1 MTLEDH
7 FQCLKCSHVTDHG
20 RDWCKRLSSIHPV
33 WDLFTFCI
41 LLVSA
46 AAPQGVDRIVGGYEC
61 SPHSQPW
68 QVSLNVGYH
77 FCGGSLITDQWVVS
91 AAHCCPDS
99 MQVIL
104 GDHNIQVFEHT
115 EHLMRIET
123 IVWHPSYDYQTLD
136 HDIML
141 IKLAHPVRTDAYVQ
155 PVSLPTACPAAGT
168 SCVVSGWGN
177 ILSDVFSPYNLQC
190 VNIPI
195 LSNAACEG
203 SYPGMITS
211 TMLCAGY
218 LEGGKDACQGD
229 SGGPLV
235 CNGELQGIVSWGVGC
250 AQKDQ
255 PGVYTKVCSLLPW
268 IKSTMAAN

>member
-1 MTLEDH
+1 SRPP
-7 FQCLKCSHVTDHG
+7 CSNPLAPTPLPEPG
-20 RDWCKRLSSIHPV
+20 RESRRAHAHSESSAS
-33 WDLFTFCI
+33 LA
-41 LLVSA
+41 SA
-46 AAPQGVDRIVGGYEC
+46 QD
-61 SPHSQPW
+61 
-68 QVSLNVGYH
+68 
-77 FCGGSLITDQWVVS
+77 
-91 AAHCCPDS
+91 
-99 MQVIL
+99 M
-104 GDHNIQVFEHT
+104 
-115 EHLMRIET
+115 
-123 IVWHPSYDYQTLD
+123 
-136 HDIML
+136 
-141 IKLAHPVRTDAYVQ
+141 
-155 PVSLPTACPAAGT
+155 
-168 SCVVSGWGN
+168 
-177 ILSDVFSPYNLQC
+177 FSPYNLQC

>member
-1 MTLEDH
+1 MEST
-7 FQCLKCSHVTDHG
+7 
-20 RDWCKRLSSIHPV
+20 
-33 WDLFTFCI
+33 
-41 LLVSA
+41 
-46 AAPQGVDRIVGGYEC
+46 
-61 SPHSQPW
+61 SP
-68 QVSLNVGYH
+68 L
-77 FCGGSLITDQWVVS
+77 D
-91 AAHCCPDS
+91 
-99 MQVIL
+99 
-104 GDHNIQVFEHT
+104 
-115 EHLMRIET
+115 
-123 IVWHPSYDYQTLD
+123 YDYQTLD

>member
-1 MTLEDH
+1 VWIPLE
-7 FQCLKCSHVTDHG
+7 
-20 RDWCKRLSSIHPV
+20 
-33 WDLFTFCI
+33 LFLPI
-41 LLVSA
+41 A

-91 AAHCCPDS
+91 AAHCC
-99 MQVIL
+99 
-104 GDHNIQVFEHT
+104 
-115 EHLMRIET
+115 
-123 IVWHPSYDYQTLD
+123 YDYQTLD

-141 IKLAHPVRTDAYVQ
+141 IKLAHPIQPDAYVQ
-155 PVSLPTACPAAGT
+155 PVPLPTACPAAGT

-195 LSNAACEG
+195 LSNAECEG

-218 LEGGKDACQGD
+218 LEGGKDACQ
-229 SGGPLV
+229 V
-235 CNGELQGIVSWGVGC
+235 RANGHVRLLETL
-250 AQKDQ
+250 A
-255 PGVYTKVCSLLPW
+255 LLPANRG
-268 IKSTMAAN
+268 KDLGNACSTRDWGGVVTLTTC

>member
-1 MTLEDH
+1 KGQDMIVLPS
-7 FQCLKCSHVTDHG
+7 L
-20 RDWCKRLSSIHPV
+20 R
-33 WDLFTFCI
+33 
-41 LLVSA
+41 SA

-91 AAHCCPDS
+91 AAHCCTRWVGAGALSHRSFPSPDS

-177 ILSDVFSPYNLQC
+177 ILSDGVFSPYNLQC

-195 LSNAACEG
+195 LSNAECEG

>member
-1 MTLEDH
+1 VWIPLQEWSRGPIKATL
-7 FQCLKCSHVTDHG
+7 LG
-20 RDWCKRLSSIHPV
+20 L
-33 WDLFTFCI
+33 
-41 LLVSA
+41 
-46 AAPQGVDRIVGGYEC
+46 DRIVGGYEC

-91 AAHCCPDS
+91 AAHSP
-99 MQVIL
+99 
-104 GDHNIQVFEHT
+104 GD
-115 EHLMRIET
+115 
-123 IVWHPSYDYQTLD
+123 YDYQTLD

-218 LEGGKDACQGD
+218 LEGGKDACQ
-229 SGGPLV
+229 V
-235 CNGELQGIVSWGVGC
+235 RANGHGRQAVRETL
-250 AQKDQ
+250 A
-255 PGVYTKVCSLLPW
+255 LLPADGGRVW
-268 IKSTMAAN
+268 VMPAV

>member
-1 MTLEDH
+1 ML
-7 FQCLKCSHVTDHG
+7 LTDTFPPPADCKQGPLSG
-20 RDWCKRLSSIHPV
+20 RFLP
-33 WDLFTFCI
+33 T
-41 LLVSA
+41 A

-91 AAHCCPDS
+91 AAHCWYYGS
-99 MQVIL
+99 RLRLEGLVIL

-177 ILSDVFSPYNLQC
+177 ILSDGGDPYNLQC

>member
-91 AAHCCPDS
+91 AAHCCP
-99 MQVIL
+99 
-104 GDHNIQVFEHT
+104 
-115 EHLMRIET
+115 
-123 IVWHPSYDYQTLD
+123 
-136 HDIML
+136 
-141 IKLAHPVRTDAYVQ
+141 
-155 PVSLPTACPAAGT
+155 
-168 SCVVSGWGN
+168 
-177 ILSDVFSPYNLQC
+177 YNLQC

-218 LEGGKDACQGD
+218 LEGGKDACQ
-229 SGGPLV
+229 V
-235 CNGELQGIVSWGVGC
+235 RANGHGRQAVRETL
-250 AQKDQ
+250 A
-255 PGVYTKVCSLLPW
+255 LLPADGGRVW
-268 IKSTMAAN
+268 VMPAV